1 MNPAKTG
8 ISRLLIASAIDA
20 DVYRRLL
27 ESPEETFD
35 EFDLADED
43 RELLRHPDHRLLR
56 VLGAALAEENASA
69 SAAASVATM
78 AAPPAV
84 AERRGASPEC
94 PRRAHRCRTC
104 RWCSRWCPARST
116 TGENCSKFAYAAW
129 VSPLPEGADPEAL
142 PPPPGTVLPGKPL
155 PPLRAVVRVSAI
167 QMQDAAG
174 NPLVGLSA
182 SLLQST
188 NMSAPPPPEAAGN
201 PAAIGRDLSAAE
213 GSSRHRRR
221 ALRLRGCPLR
231 QAHRASARAPSGGHI
246 MSAPQMPCRP
256 HAAHLHCR
264 PGPADRDAN
273 HARGAGRLPPV
284 GGNPVRWT
292 PASPRARFWR
302 RCARASRRCLTKATP
317 AMRRA
322 FRLITTW
329 RRASLRRRW
338 IIRR

>member
-1 MNPAKTG
+1 MNSAKAS
-8 ISRLLIASAIDA
+8 IFRLLIASAIDP

-35 EFDLADED
+35 EFALADDD

-56 VLGAALAEENASA
+56 VLGAALAEEDATA

-84 AERRGASPEC
+84 TGAPLAGATR
-94 PRRAHRCRTC
+94 PGA
-104 RWCSRWCPARST
+104 PAASEPLPNMSLVLT
-116 TGENCSKFAYAAW
+116 LVPCALYEGEQLCNFAYAAW
-129 VSPLPEGADPEAL
+129 VSPLPEGADPEGL

-188 NMSAPPPPEAAGN
+188 NMSAPPPPETAGN

-213 GSSRHRRR
+213 V
-221 ALRLRGCPLR
+221 
-231 QAHRASARAPSGGHI
+231 QSAI
-246 MSAPQMPCRP
+246 
-256 HAAHLHCR
+256 AA
-264 PGPADRDAN
+264 
-273 HARGAGRLPPV
+273 V
-284 GGNPVRWT
+284 
-292 PASPRARFWR
+292 
-302 RCARASRRCLTKATP
+302 RCALAGSRYGK
-317 AMRRA
+317 
-322 FRLITTW
+322 LIEL
-329 RRASLRRRW
+329 LRVLHPEGTL
-338 IIRR
+338 